1 MSERSERTISTVPGD
16 RSEQPIGAPRSEHPM
31 ASLVGKRV
39 FVTGAGAGVGAGL
52 VQACADAGAHV
63 IVTSRGANGETV
75 ADAIVA
81 GGGSAE
87 WMACDV
93 SSRASIEAAVGAAI
107 AGGGLHAF
115 VHNAVSRLSSVP
127 HRLEDM
133 DDEHWEDHAA
143 VSLRGSFW
151 CAVAC
156 RDALAATGGL
166 FLVMTS
172 PAGMEGSV
180 GLPFYGT
187 VKGAQRG
194 FAKSLAREWAPLGIR
209 VNSISPL
216 AATPAMDNL
225 FEVDPPSRE
234 RILGKIPLGRLGD
247 SAADIGAAAV
257 FLASDGASYIT
268 GQTLVVDGGRF
279 MNL

>member
-1 MSERSERTISTVPGD
+1 
-16 RSEQPIGAPRSEHPM
+16 
-31 ASLVGKRV
+31 V
-39 FVTGAGAGVGAGL
+39 FVTGAGAGVGEGL
-52 VQACADAGAHV
+52 VQACAEAGAHV
-63 IVTSRGANGETV
+63 IVTSRGHNGREV
-75 ADAIVA
+75 ADAITA
-81 GGGSAE
+81 GGGLAE
-87 WMACDV
+87 WMSCDV
-93 SSRASIEAAVGAAI
+93 SSLTSIEGAVGAAV

-127 HRLEDM
+127 HRLEDVG
-133 DDEHWEDHAA
+133 DEEWEDHAA

-151 CAVAC
+151 CAGAT
-156 RDALAATGGL
+156 REALAATRGL

-216 AATPAMDNL
+216 ARTPAMDNL
-225 FEVDPPSRE
+225 FEVDPPSRV
-234 RILGKIPLGRLGD
+234 RILSKIPLGRLGD
-247 SAADIGAAAV
+247 SAADIGSAAV
-257 FLASDGASYIT
+257 FLASDQASYIT

-279 MNL
+279 LNL

>member
-1 MSERSERTISTVPGD
+1 M
-16 RSEQPIGAPRSEHPM
+16 GA
-31 ASLVGKRV
+31 LTGKRI
-39 FVTGAGAGVGAGL
+39 FITGAGAGVGAGL
-52 VQACADAGAHV
+52 AEACAAAGGHV
-63 IVTSRGANGETV
+63 VVTSRGPNGRQLSDT
-75 ADAIVA
+75 IVA

-87 WMACDV
+87 WMSCDV
-93 SSRASIEAAVGAAI
+93 SSRRSIDDAVAATIAS
-107 AGGGLHAF
+107 GGLHAF
-115 VHNAVSRLSSVP
+115 IHNAVSPLSSVLV
-127 HRLEDM
+127 RLEEL
-133 DDEHWEDHAA
+133 DDDQWDQHAV
-143 VSLRGSFW
+143 VSLRASYW
-151 CAVAC
+151 CAVAA
-156 RDALAATGGL
+156 REALIANRGL
-166 FLVMTS
+166 FLLMTS

-180 GLPFYGT
+180 GLPAYGV

-194 FAKSLAREWAPLGIR
+194 FAKSLAREWASTGVR

-247 SAADIGAAAV
+247 STADIGAAAV
-257 FLASDGASYIT
+257 FLASDDATYIT